1 MEPQTK
7 PAPHWVDRI
16 AARVAPISNS
26 HIISTGISPSGEIHV
41 GNLREVLTGELLAR
55 ALRDAGKAA
64 ALHYFA
70 DDFDPLRRVY
80 PFLDASIYEPL
91 IGKPICSIPCPCSE
105 HASYSEHF
113 LEPFL
118 RSLPRLGIHLEVL
131 RSSELYAAG
140 RMNRL
145 IVQAL
150 QGRDRIA
157 AILAEQTGK
166 EVAPEWSPFQVVCA
180 GCGKMTGGR
189 VTGFSEEGKTVDYA
203 CECGSKGTVPMAGGG
218 KLQWRVDW
226 PARWKLLGVTV
237 EPFGKDHASRG
248 GSFDTGVRI
257 IREVFE
263 GEPPEGVPYEWINL
277 RGRGDM
283 SSSKGNVVA
292 IAEVL
297 EALPAE
303 AMRFLIV
310 RARPL
315 KTISFDPGR
324 PLLSLVD
331 EFEALEAKGSSPR
344 VVELCKVE
352 GYRRVGIPFRHLV
365 SVIQM
370 AAGDFPQA
378 EKILE
383 RGGYRAADRE
393 ALQERL
399 GQAQQWL
406 ERFAP
411 EEEKFSIRET
421 LPPEAAG
428 LDAAQRNVLRLLADR
443 LEKGMTGE
451 SIHQLIY
458 EVREAAGMESP
469 KQIFQAIYL
478 AILGQPSGPRA
489 GWFLA
494 FLEIAFVK
502 KRFLKAAA
510 GSGAD

>member
-1 MEPQTK
+1 MEQQTK
-7 PAPHWVDRI
+7 PGQHWADRI
-16 AARVAPISNS
+16 AERVAPIRNS
-26 HIISTGISPSGEIHV
+26 HTISTGISPSGEIHV
-41 GNLREVLTGELLAR
+41 GNLREVLTGELLTR
-55 ALRDAGKAA
+55 AIRDAGKPA

-80 PFLDASIYEPL
+80 PFLEKSTYEPL
-91 IGKPICSIPCPCSE
+91 LGKPICAIPCPCSR
-105 HASYSEHF
+105 HTSYSEHF

-150 QGRDRIA
+150 QARDRIA

-166 EVAPEWSPFQVVCA
+166 EVSPEWSPFQVICT
-180 GCGKMTGGR
+180 GCGKMTRAR
-189 VTGFSEEGKTVDYA
+189 VTGFSEERERIDYA

-257 IREVFE
+257 IRDVFQ
-263 GEPPEGVPYEWINL
+263 GQPPEGVPYEWINL

-292 IAEVL
+292 IAQIL

-310 RARPL
+310 RARPM

-331 EFEALEAKGSSPR
+331 EFEALEATGISPR
-344 VVELCKVE
+344 VVELCRVE

-370 AAGDFPQA
+370 AAGDFLQA

-383 RGGYRAADRE
+383 RGGYRADDQE

-399 GQAQQWL
+399 RQAQQWL

-411 EEEKFSIRET
+411 EEEKFSLRMT
-421 LPPEAAG
+421 LPPETAE
-428 LDAAQRNVLRLLADR
+428 LDAAQREVLRLLADR
-443 LEKGMTGE
+443 LEGGMTGE
-451 SIHQLIY
+451 SIHKLIY
-458 EVREAAGMESP
+458 VVREAAGMESP
-469 KQIFQAIYL
+469 KQAFQAIYL
-478 AILGQPSGPRA
+478 ALLGQQSGPRA

-494 FLEIAFVK
+494 FLEIDFVK
-502 KRFLKAAA
+502 KRFRAAA
-510 GSGAD
+510 AATGVD